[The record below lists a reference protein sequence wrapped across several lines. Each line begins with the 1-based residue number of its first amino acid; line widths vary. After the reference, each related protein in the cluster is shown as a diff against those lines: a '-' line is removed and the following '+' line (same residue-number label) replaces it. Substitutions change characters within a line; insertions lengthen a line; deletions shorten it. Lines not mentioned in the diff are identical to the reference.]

1 MKTVLVTYEKWIDS
15 GHALLDDYKII
26 KSEIVEVENLTDLN
40 EKFKNII
47 DIKIMKT
54 KEKEELIN
62 KFLPFSKVPRYGN
75 EKVFAKQCA
84 EICIEEMNVNQ
95 RELLIEFFKHF
106 RDNGE
111 KNIGM
116 TIEQFVDDFLNIKTI
131 DKCECGFNKRMA
143 LDCTS
148 KPCRF
153 KGTFTSNCIVL
164 K

>member
-1 MKTVLVTYEKWIDS
+1 MK
-15 GHALLDDYKII
+15 
-26 KSEIVEVENLTDLN
+26 EILKRRE
-40 EKFKNII
+40 I
-47 DIKIMKT
+47 T
-54 KEKEELIN
+54 KEVKKGWL
-62 KFLPFSKVPRYGN
+62 SYGEFHTDVAVDNLYNYILSN
-75 EKVFAKQCA
+75 E
-84 EICIEEMNVNQ
+84 

-131 DKCECGFNKRMA
+131 EKCECGFNKRMA

-153 KGTFTSNCIVL
+153 KGTFTSN
-164 K
+164 